1 MPGNPHQW
9 EYRTVL
15 FVGYLI
21 ESGIQSST
29 IKSYVSAIQRT
40 LLNDNYDWKDQ
51 VVQLNSLTRACKL
64 KNDVLYMCLPIH
76 CSLLEHILFE
86 IKRKFQDTQ
95 PYLES
100 LYLVLFSLGYYSLMR
115 VGELTI
121 SEHVIKAAN
130 VYLGR
135 NKDKLLIIL
144 YSSKTHSISDRPQK
158 IKIEANKS
166 ERSGSYLTDISAL
179 SI

>member
-1 MPGNPHQW
+1 MALTFNLKLLHFVTNGDFAGKRRRQKRKGLRNSDVLSISSGSSKYSSNAISMLVDSLKSQQNRASTNKTYLAVWRKFNAFLLNLDKMPGNPHQW

-29 IKSYVSAIQRT
+29 IKSYVSAIKRT

-64 KNDVLYMCLPIH
+64 KNDVLYTHLPIH

-86 IKRKFQDTQ
+86 IK
-95 PYLES
+95 
-100 LYLVLFSLGYYSLMR
+100 
-115 VGELTI
+115 
-121 SEHVIKAAN
+121 
-130 VYLGR
+130 
-135 NKDKLLIIL
+135 
-144 YSSKTHSISDRPQK
+144 
-158 IKIEANKS
+158 
-166 ERSGSYLTDISAL
+166 
-179 SI
+179 